1 LTLDIYV
8 SRALATLRPW
18 RGGFLS
24 DARTGKR
31 FPLNLPITFK
41 HKESARKL
49 AATTSNVSA
58 AGVYIQAN
66 AKLEVGSKI
75 EFDIVLPAKVVGT
88 DCDVEIVCKGRVVR
102 TENSKRTKTAKTSKT
117 KTDSKRNGIAC
128 VIDHYKF
135 VRRP

>member
-1 LTLDIYV
+1 V
-8 SRALATLRPW
+8 SCALAKPG
-18 RGGFLS
+18 RGEEGFLS

-31 FPLNLPITFK
+31 FPLTLPITFK
-41 HKESARKL
+41 HRESAKKL

-58 AGVYIQAN
+58 AGVYIQAD

-102 TENSKRTKTAKTSKT
+102 SENSKHTKTAKNSK
-117 KTDSKRNGIAC
+117 KSGIAC

>member
-1 LTLDIYV
+1 
-8 SRALATLRPW
+8 LRPGKLAHFR

-31 FPLNLPITFK
+31 FPLTLPITFK
-41 HKESARKL
+41 PRESAKKH

-58 AGVYIQAN
+58 AGVYIQAD

-102 TENSKRTKTAKTSKT
+102 TERAKHGKTAKNTNSSTTSGR
-117 KTDSKRNGIAC
+117 SGIAC